1 MKRFVGSAL
10 YSTMFGLSTRHLNMR
25 RPSARV
31 TAWGV
36 VMVAA
41 VTVSACT
48 AGTAT
53 PTQDSVE
60 FSEAATIVLPT
71 KSDATEDRPNLMFLR
86 NFCMV
91 PDPAMDAS
99 VSDRTLPFLPLV
111 TEIHAGLTKID
122 ETEGSRVEPD
132 LAESWSVADGGSRYD
147 FRLRDGLKF
156 SDGSSL
162 TASDVK

>member
-1 MKRFVGSAL
+1 M
-10 YSTMFGLSTRHLNMR
+10 
-25 RPSARV
+25 RV

-36 VMVAA
+36 VIVAT
-41 VTVSACT
+41 VTVLGCT
-48 AGTAT
+48 APPTHHAFDFAEDAT
-53 PTQDSVE
+53 T
-60 FSEAATIVLPT
+60 VLVAE
-71 KSDATEDRPNLMFLR
+71 SDAIEGHLDLMRLR
-86 NFCMV
+86 NFCSV
-91 PDPAMDAS
+91 PDPAIDAS